1 MARFPEQQMNESS
14 RAYAAFILYCGMGAD
29 RSIVA
34 VAQKCIKSVS
44 LIRRWCHVHTWV
56 ERAKQY
62 DAQVADDIAAE
73 HTRRYLQDLDD
84 HKLRYAQAGKI
95 LYVLAQQLAVR
106 FNTEI
111 DDLAMT
117 PNTLAVLH
125 RTYQIAGD
133 LEAHALGIDQLLA
146 SLGKQQDQA

>member
-1 MARFPEQQMNESS
+1 MNESS

-29 RSIVA
+29 RSIAA
-34 VAQKCIKSVS
+34 VAQKLSKSIPLIK
-44 LIRRWCHVHTWV
+44 RWCRIHHWV

-73 HTRRYLQDLDD
+73 HTRRYLQDLED

-95 LYVLAQQLAVR
+95 LYGLAQQLAVR

-117 PNTLAVLH
+117 PNTLAVLN

-133 LEAHALGIDQLLA
+133 LEAHALGIDQLVA
-146 SLGKQQDQA
+146 SLGKDQA